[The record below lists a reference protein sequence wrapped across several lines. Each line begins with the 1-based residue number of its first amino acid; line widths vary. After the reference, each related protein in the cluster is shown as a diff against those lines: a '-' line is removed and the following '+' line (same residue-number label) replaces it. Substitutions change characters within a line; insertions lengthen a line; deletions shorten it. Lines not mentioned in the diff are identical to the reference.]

1 MKLFASLALL
11 ATLAGPTGT
20 FRTQPPP
27 VFLPF
32 ISNAPAINNCTQ
44 TGKPFTDAVVHRG
57 VLVISR
63 QDGAIF
69 RDCQLWATVPVNA
82 AGEGGLNALAT
93 DGARL
98 WAGYVSAQ
106 GRITVAE
113 ITTGTPA
120 VIADFG
126 AAGNKHNAAGL
137 LYDNGVLLFG
147 IGDNEDA
154 LTAQDG
160 AKAGGKLWT
169 INPQTGERAITAKGL
184 RNPWHIARIGRDIYI
199 SDVGEIKYEEVN
211 VYTSGANYGWPC
223 FEGTER
229 RIYDCGYGP
238 NVTPATVLPFVL
250 YGRDM
255 GRGVVGVA
263 AVGNA
268 LVYADFAGDVRT
280 FAHQPVRKVEGLVS
294 KLTMAGNVPVV
305 LVFGR
310 GVARAEV
317 WR

>member
-1 MKLFASLALL
+1 MNMKLIASLALL
-11 ATLAGPTGT
+11 ATLAGTT
-20 FRTQPPP
+20 PPP

-32 ISNAPAINNCTQ
+32 ISTQPVLSDCTQ

-63 QDGAIF
+63 QDGAVF
-69 RDCQLWATVPVNA
+69 RDCKLWATVPVNA

-93 DGARL
+93 DGQRL
-98 WAGYVSAQ
+98 WVGYVSAQ

-126 AAGNKHNAAGL
+126 VAVNKHNAAGL

-154 LTAQDG
+154 LSAQDDS
-160 AKAGGKLWT
+160 KAGGKLWT

-184 RNPWHIARIGRDIYI
+184 RNPWHIVRIGRDIYI
-199 SDVGEIKYEEVN
+199 SDVGEIKFEEVN
-211 VYTSGANYGWPC
+211 VYKAGANYGWPC
-223 FEGTER
+223 FEGIER
-229 RIYDCGYGP
+229 RIFDCGYGP
-238 NVTPATVLPFVL
+238 YITPATLLPVVM
-250 YGRDM
+250 YGREM

-263 AVGNA
+263 AVGGT

-280 FAHQPVRKVEGLVS
+280 FNHQPVRKVEGLVS
-294 KLTMAGNVPVV
+294 KLTMAGGVPVV

-310 GVARAEV
+310 GAARAEV
-317 WR
+317 VR